1 MKLRWMVSSA
11 ILMKPHILKRF
22 LHQIGLP
29 CLEAPLVPQKYL
41 LVLLCAFL
49 LQIRACSDIVSRA
62 FSIAVTESFH
72 RTLSHTR
79 LVDTLHVGPATLR
92 GLRPVCNCTRRDSR
106 PVGANLG
113 KAHLVKTWS
122 SPTPHLSAITII
134 LWPPSHYVTDIIC
147 ERPLTSGSRNQFV
160 SNTFSLFPTT
170 NQIAERERNFF
181 SLGTICQ
188 TFSGD
193 DKYLFRTAHHK
204 VDGVWMATWESP
216 NLSW

>member
-1 MKLRWMVSSA
+1 M
-11 ILMKPHILKRF
+11 
-22 LHQIGLP
+22 
-29 CLEAPLVPQKYL
+29 PQKYL

-49 LQIRACSDIVSRA
+49 LQIGACSDIVSRA
-62 FSIAVTESFH
+62 FSVAVSESFH

-79 LVDTLHVGPATLR
+79 LFYTLRVGPATIR
-92 GLRPVCNCTRRDSR
+92 GLRPVYVSWFQIRGWSKT
-106 PVGANLG
+106 LT
-113 KAHLVKTWS
+113 HLQTDRQVD
-122 SPTPHLSAITII
+122 PHL
-134 LWPPSHYVTDIIC
+134 TDIIC

-181 SLGTICQ
+181 NLGTIRQ
-188 TFSGD
+188 TFSSD

-204 VDGVWMATWESP
+204 VNGFWMATWESP